1 MQWWIKTARSMCA
14 AVALVGAASL
24 ARAADVTMPF
34 GGQPQLEA
42 LSGTYAS
49 VGAENWYLGY
59 GTRTFTFD
67 KGKWS
72 LTFVYALD
80 PAMAQRVFEF
90 HTEGPYKVI
99 AKSAKV
105 DGAFD
110 TTFYEDVKAVTLRTT
125 DAKLVEAMGLA
136 GCNLQLNVRTDISK
150 SGCARWKPVAQCRED
165 HDLLA
170 VDAAGKL
177 FFGVRPAD
185 NDMCTPDKRPT
196 ALLPAVI
203 KKN

>member
-1 MQWWIKTARSMCA
+1 MQPCSTTLRNA
-14 AVALVGAASL
+14 AAALAFVGATQL
-24 ARAADVTMPF
+24 AQAADITLPL

-49 VGAENWYLGY
+49 VAAENWYRGY
-59 GTRTFTFD
+59 GTRAFRFD
-67 KGKWS
+67 KGKWA

-80 PAMAQRVFEF
+80 PGMTQKVFEF
-90 HTEGPYKVI
+90 HTEGPYTVV
-99 AKSAKV
+99 ARSAAV
-105 DGAFD
+105 QGAFEA
-110 TTFYEDVKAVTLRTT
+110 TFYEDVKAVTLRTT
-125 DAKLVEAMGLA
+125 DAKLIEAMGLA
-136 GCNLQLNVRTDISK
+136 GCNLELDVKTDISK

-170 VDAAGKL
+170 IDAAGKL

-203 KKN
+203 RKN